1 MFVSGIGH
9 KDHLESMGIK
19 VVTDLPVGDNL
30 MDHVAGN
37 VVFTLNDTVSY
48 DIIRELSPW
57 YLLEYYVNKN
67 NSLSNTILEAMA
79 FVKTKYADQS
89 DDWPDIQF
97 HVLPGSTSS
106 DYGARIKKVQ
116 GLTDELY
123 SAFKPYSGLP
133 AFTIL
138 PTLLRPLSRGFIR
151 LRSANPFKHPVIDPK
166 FFSEERDLDVLVE
179 GMKLALAV
187 AQTPP
192 LQKYNATP
200 IQMPYPQCKTHTL
213 YSDAYLRCMVQT
225 YTSIIYHPMG
235 TCRMGPADDQNS
247 VVDLQ
252 LRVIGVRG
260 IRVVDGSVIPYPV
273 SGNIN
278 APIVAIAEK
287 IADHM
292 KGRRLKP
299 MVPPMPQS
307 LIQSL
312 PHLPFDTISGDS
324 L

>member
-1 MFVSGIGH
+1 
-9 KDHLESMGIK
+9 E
-19 VVTDLPVGDNL
+19 T
-30 MDHVAGN
+30 
-37 VVFTLNDTVSY
+37 
-48 DIIRELSPW
+48 
-57 YLLEYYVNKN
+57 
-67 NSLSNTILEAMA
+67 MA

-106 DYGARIKKVQ
+106 DYGTRIKKVQ

-166 FFSEERDLDVLVE
+166 FFSDERDLDVLVE

-200 IQMPYPQCKTHTL
+200 IQTSYPQCKAHTL

-260 IRVVDGSVIPYPV
+260 IRVVDGSVIP
-273 SGNIN
+273 
-278 APIVAIAEK
+278 
-287 IADHM
+287 
-292 KGRRLKP
+292 
-299 MVPPMPQS
+299 
-307 LIQSL
+307 
-312 PHLPFDTISGDS
+312 
-324 L
+324 

>member
-1 MFVSGIGH
+1 HIFTKSFVTKVLFNDEKRAVGVEFVRYGRKHVVWVRKEVILSAGTVMSPKVLMLSGIGH

-19 VVTDLPVGDNL
+19 VVADLPVGDNL
-30 MDHVAGN
+30 MDHVASS

-48 DIIRELSPW
+48 DMMREISPW
-57 YLLEYYVNKN
+57 HLLQYYVNKN
-67 NSLSNTILEAMA
+67 NSLSNTILETMA

-106 DYGARIKKVQ
+106 DYGARIRKVQ

-123 SAFKPYSGLP
+123 SAFKPYTGLP

-166 FFSEERDLDVLVE
+166 FFSDERDLDVLVE

-192 LQKYNATP
+192 LQKYKATP
-200 IQMPYPQCKTHTL
+200 IQTPYPQCKTHTL

-260 IRVVDGSVIPYPV
+260 IRVVDGSVIP
-273 SGNIN
+273 
-278 APIVAIAEK
+278 
-287 IADHM
+287 
-292 KGRRLKP
+292 
-299 MVPPMPQS
+299 
-307 LIQSL
+307 
-312 PHLPFDTISGDS
+312 
-324 L
+324 